1 MMQISPG
8 STRRLIILLCL
19 AVGLALSGCAIRL
32 IADYDERVDEA
43 TGETQRKVETFLTR
57 LERTVGTPA
66 ADYPHHVAVYDDV
79 RVDLSALK
87 VRASA
92 IPKNSITVE
101 QIDLVSDSWSRLE
114 QLHKVGFKS
123 KEEITPVRRNF
134 NQAFTQILK
143 LELAKKRG
151 EYMT

>member
-1 MMQISPG
+1 MTRISPG
-8 STRRLIILLCL
+8 RMRRLAILLCL
-19 AVGLALSGCAIRL
+19 TVGLALSGCAIRL

-43 TGETQRKVETFLTR
+43 TSEIQRKVETFLTR
-57 LERTVGTPA
+57 LERTIGTSA

-101 QIDLVSDSWSRLE
+101 QIDLVADSWSKLE

-123 KEEITPVRRNF
+123 KEEIAPLRRNF

-151 EYMT
+151 E

>member
-1 MMQISPG
+1 M
-8 STRRLIILLCL
+8 RRLAILLCL
-19 AVGLALSGCAIRL
+19 TVGLALSGCAIRL

-43 TGETQRKVETFLTR
+43 TSEIQRKVETFLTR
-57 LERTVGTPA
+57 LERTIGSPA

-92 IPKNSITVE
+92 IPKNS
-101 QIDLVSDSWSRLE
+101 WSKLE

-123 KEEITPVRRNF
+123 KEEIAPLRRNF

-143 LELAKKRG
+143 LEIAKKRG
-151 EYMT
+151 D